1 MAHTPPI
8 KSSIRINMIYSFKKR
23 KMRSLKIGKFGNQG
37 IALTSKE
44 LKKAKE
50 RFKKHIKLIG

>member
-1 MAHTPPI
+1 
-8 KSSIRINMIYSFKKR
+8 
-23 KMRSLKIGKFGNQG
+23 MRSLKIGKFGNQG